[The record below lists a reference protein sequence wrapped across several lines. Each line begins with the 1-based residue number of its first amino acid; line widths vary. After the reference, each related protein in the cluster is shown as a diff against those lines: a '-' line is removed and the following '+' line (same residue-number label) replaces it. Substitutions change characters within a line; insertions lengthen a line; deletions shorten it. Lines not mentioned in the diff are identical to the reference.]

1 MREGVQGFGFAPVC
15 MTADRGSEMLRSVL
29 NVVMMWILLA
39 SVGWGQMKPQTEFMG
54 ANSSKTTDRGGMSR
68 PLDVATIS
76 AQQVQQRNTMRQ
88 VKLLNDTNKLLA
100 LVSSFSQQ
108 AAKGDGALSPEE
120 TAKRAAEIEKL
131 ARMVKEEM
139 AHRY

>member
-1 MREGVQGFGFAPVC
+1 
-15 MTADRGSEMLRSVL
+15 MLRSFL
-29 NVVMMWILLA
+29 SVVMVWILLA
-39 SVGWGQMKPQTEFMG
+39 SSVGWGQMKPQTEFMG
-54 ANSSKTTDRGGMSR
+54 TNSSKMTDRGGMSR
-68 PLDVATIS
+68 PLDVATIA

-88 VKLLNDTNKLLA
+88 VKLQNDTNKLLA
-100 LVSSFSQQ
+100 LVSSFNQQ

-120 TAKRAAEIEKL
+120 SAKRAAEIEKL